1 MNLLHEL
8 SFGFVF
14 FQLKQI
20 TRVNSVIDEGGAD
33 DDPGPATVDVLV
45 HLGLL
50 RRGLQVVL
58 RVGGALR
65 FILADGKYG
74 R

>member
-33 DDPGPATVDVLV
+33 DDPGPATVDI
-45 HLGLL
+45 
-50 RRGLQVVL
+50 
-58 RVGGALR
+58 ALHV
-65 FILADGKYG
+65 FLADWLMF
-74 R
+74 